1 MKSAIIP
8 SLRVKPELRQEA
20 ENSLRE
26 GETLSSFMEE
36 SLRAG
41 IRHRK
46 NRQQFIARGLASKAV
61 AEETGE
67 YFTAAEVSREL
78 QELLNQAEEK
88 MLK

>member
-8 SLRVKPELRQEA
+8 SLRVRPELRQEA
-20 ENSLRE
+20 ENSLHE

-46 NRQQFIARGLASKAV
+46 NHQQFIERGLASKAV
-61 AEETGE
+61 AEDTGE
-67 YFTAAEVSREL
+67 YFTATQVNSEL
-78 QELLNQAEEK
+78 QELLSQAEEK
-88 MLK
+88 LLK